1 MRCHDDR
8 ATHSLS
14 NRRPGEK
21 KMSEES
27 KHGDQEPQDDIS
39 GLMWTVGVLL
49 AVSMIAAYFISF

>member
-1 MRCHDDR
+1 MLGIRCRNGDR
-8 ATHSLS
+8 GK
-14 NRRPGEK
+14 R
-21 KMSEES
+21 KMSDES